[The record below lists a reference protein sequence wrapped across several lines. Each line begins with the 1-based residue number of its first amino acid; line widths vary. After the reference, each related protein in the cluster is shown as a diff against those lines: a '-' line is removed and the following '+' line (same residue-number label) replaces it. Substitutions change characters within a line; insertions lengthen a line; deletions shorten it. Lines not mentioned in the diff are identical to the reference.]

1 MRLWKGPRLGSRTLK
16 LKDRGSDVK
25 ELHELLRSQGY
36 DMGGEEDYGYLTKDA
51 VRQFQREHGL
61 PADGIAGPRFFALFL
76 ADDLP
81 IRRRIHVVQP
91 GETLEEIAAQYK
103 VRPEALGRGRVPSQI
118 YPGQRLLFFDR
129 EIWAIATKSL
139 PEDFNSVQLT
149 GLVLPFDSENGKH
162 LPHVVQPIVDG
173 NGQEKLHSLL
183 HTKRAVKA
191 SVQKLAELPQGARGL
206 YLPWREVG
214 TVDGARYVTL
224 LKRLRQKLPPGVM
237 LWVHLGPGVP
247 SWRLWGG
254 VDYEAVGR
262 LADRVVLSLPPPTE
276 PGPIICKEE
285 LEKAL
290 TELRRCV
297 PLWKTLVVLPVYA
310 LQWEWDGEEQK
321 CSKLPYATARSR
333 AFRHGARLG
342 QTEDKVPFYHYQ
354 SRGRQ
359 FQIWLP
365 QYGVLGEVLAMINR
379 RNLAGVILDRLGMED
394 PRLWDVLVSYFRPAR
409 L

>member
-1 MRLWKGPRLGSRTLK
+1 
-16 LKDRGSDVK
+16 
-25 ELHELLRSQGY
+25 
-36 DMGGEEDYGYLTKDA
+36 
-51 VRQFQREHGL
+51 
-61 PADGIAGPRFFALFL
+61 
-76 ADDLP
+76 
-81 IRRRIHVVQP
+81 
-91 GETLEEIAAQYK
+91 
-103 VRPEALGRGRVPSQI
+103 
-118 YPGQRLLFFDR
+118 
-129 EIWAIATKSL
+129 
-139 PEDFNSVQLT
+139 
-149 GLVLPFDSENGKH
+149 
-162 LPHVVQPIVDG
+162 
-173 NGQEKLHSLL
+173 
-183 HTKRAVKA
+183 
-191 SVQKLAELPQGARGL
+191 
-206 YLPWREVG
+206 
-214 TVDGARYVTL
+214 
-224 LKRLRQKLPPGVM
+224 M

-276 PGPIICKEE
+276 PGPIIRKEE

-342 QTEDKVPFYHYQ
+342 QREDKVPFYHYQ